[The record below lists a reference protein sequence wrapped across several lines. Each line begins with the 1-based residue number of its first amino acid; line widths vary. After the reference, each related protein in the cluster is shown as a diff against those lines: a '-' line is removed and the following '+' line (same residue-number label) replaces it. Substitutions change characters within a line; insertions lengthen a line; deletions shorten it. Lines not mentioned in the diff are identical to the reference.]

1 MNARFDSCGWSG
13 CDRPVSWTQ
22 AHHIVHWTRG
32 GPTDLANLVPL
43 CYRHHWMVHE
53 GGWSL
58 VKTDAGILTI
68 PPPRNRV
75 RRVLTPG
82 NFAVA

>member
-1 MNARFDSCGWSG
+1 
-13 CDRPVSWTQ
+13 
-22 AHHIVHWTRG
+22 HIVHWTRG